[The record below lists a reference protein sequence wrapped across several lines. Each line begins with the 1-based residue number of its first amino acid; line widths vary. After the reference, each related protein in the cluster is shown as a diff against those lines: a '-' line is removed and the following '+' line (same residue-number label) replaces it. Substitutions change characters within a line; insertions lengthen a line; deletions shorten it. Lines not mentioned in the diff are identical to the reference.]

1 MIFNIFACTTVATG
15 FAYCIF
21 YLIAYRLS
29 HFVSAFLILPYFVL
43 AEKPLRLMAC
53 RVAITISAM
62 CGLFCFLRKIEGW
75 VLGKAFFCF
84 GLLGRPTRRIW
95 DAIYTPLPAP
105 SKLRICKQYQAVMQ
119 EYQFRTYVS
128 IRQIRVCSINLLR
141 FLYRMHNSNHHICTH
156 STIYANSVIFRPV
169 CPPLMYISVFIVPV
183 FPSLEAPAP
192 PCVDLRSVVLSA
204 AECPVAVLPALV
216 PSLPCRKQ
224 LLRRISDSHSFRS
237 GY

>member
-15 FAYCIF
+15 FACCIF

-128 IRQIRVCSINLLR
+128 
-141 FLYRMHNSNHHICTH
+141 M
-156 STIYANSVIFRPV
+156 
-169 CPPLMYISVFIVPV
+169 
-183 FPSLEAPAP
+183 
-192 PCVDLRSVVLSA
+192 
-204 AECPVAVLPALV
+204 
-216 PSLPCRKQ
+216 
-224 LLRRISDSHSFRS
+224 
-237 GY
+237 